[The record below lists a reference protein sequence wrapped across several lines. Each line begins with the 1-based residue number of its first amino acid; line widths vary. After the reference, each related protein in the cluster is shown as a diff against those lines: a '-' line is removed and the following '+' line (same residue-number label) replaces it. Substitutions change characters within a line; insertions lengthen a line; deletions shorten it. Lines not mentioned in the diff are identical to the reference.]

1 MNNKKL
7 YIPKPQVEEEHL
19 EIKREDIKIRK
30 EWEVNPVE
38 KVVPNKKKNNKE
50 KFSNKGNL
58 KRHIERELEDNEEEE
73 RD

>member
-1 MNNKKL
+1 MSYKKL

-30 EWEVNPVE
+30 QWEVNPVE
-38 KVVPNKKKNNKE
+38 KVVPNKKKHSKE
-50 KFSNKGNL
+50 KFSNKGNF
-58 KRHIERELEDNEEEE
+58 KKHIERELDNYEEEE